1 MTTKPASEIK
11 EFGDDEQIKKIYTSV
26 DELKEFIPKG
36 NERNRLGY
44 TINLYFE
51 GEISTLLKAIDQSKV
66 LSTIEYAELE
76 KLLRKKLQEKGL
88 TIKDEN

>member
-11 EFGDDEQIKKIYTSV
+11 EFSDDEPIKKIYTAI
-26 DELKEFIPKG
+26 DELKEFIPHG

-51 GEISTLLKAIDQSKV
+51 GEISSLLKAIDQSKV
-66 LSTIEYAELE
+66 LSTIEYTELE